1 MCLSYTATLEP
12 LHISTD
18 DSADGVSECPL
29 NALGEANIM
38 EGGIGRGLSPT
49 NASGVSKYCVVCATF
64 LSVLRAHSVASSAL
78 AYTAVMYRQ
87 HEFER

>member
-1 MCLSYTATLEP
+1 MLES
-12 LHISTD
+12 LHMSTD

-38 EGGIGRGLSPT
+38 EGGVGRGLSPT

-87 HEFER
+87 QEFER